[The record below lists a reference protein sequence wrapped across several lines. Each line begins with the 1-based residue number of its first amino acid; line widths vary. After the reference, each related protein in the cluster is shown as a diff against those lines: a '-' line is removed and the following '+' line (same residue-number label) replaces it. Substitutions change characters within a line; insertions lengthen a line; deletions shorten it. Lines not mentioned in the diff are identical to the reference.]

1 MRSSRRILRC
11 LVLMFVAAS
20 GSSSVVPARAAQ
32 VLAATHPGAETS
44 AHPWSG
50 PAQELARK
58 TSTRVDARA
67 AILLTVRNMSSLGA
81 DEAAEVRRALRTE
94 LRREDLQ
101 LVSSPRA
108 GGKRREPD
116 HVLVTLSE
124 NSQGYLWVAE
134 IVRATEQNA
143 ALDVTMVEVA
153 RAKEA
158 QPARSPVSLVI
169 RKLLVWEQDEPILDA
184 AAIDIPVPCHATAG
198 SGQDSVAGDATQNIA
213 KPSATATQANTPGAP
228 VLSAQGSVQ
237 SASPCLTSG
246 LLVLEPSKLSLHVPQ
261 KAGAPSTP
269 AHTTGGTPSS
279 PEPSAPLPH
288 SKPWPRDLR
297 GRLLVWPDRSLRSV
311 QGWLFDAYLPGVKC
325 HGAVEPAVSIDCQ
338 DLDEPWPLGA
348 QPKAT
353 GEAVLRAAYAAGR
366 NFFDGRLVLTNGEER
381 QAPAFFSGAA
391 LPANG
396 SVLWILAGVDGRARV
411 FSNTYQA
418 IETFGGWGSDVVS
431 VKSGCGSDWL
441 VLADAATDSTEPD
454 SVRAYGIGR
463 REAIAVSP
471 SVEFPGPVT
480 ALWPAAGGG
489 SAVAVSRNFETGR
502 YEAYSLSVSCSQ

>member
-1 MRSSRRILRC
+1 
-11 LVLMFVAAS
+11 MFVAAS

-32 VLAATHPGAETS
+32 LLAATHPGAETS

-58 TSTRVDARA
+58 ISTRVDARA

-81 DEAAEVRRALRTE
+81 DEAAEVRRALQTE
-94 LRREDLQ
+94 LRREDLH

-108 GGKRREPD
+108 GGKRHEPD

-153 RAKEA
+153 RLKEA
-158 QPARSPVSLVI
+158 QSAPSPVSLVI
-169 RKLLVWEQDEPILDA
+169 RKVLVWEQDEPILDA
-184 AAIDIPVPCHATAG
+184 AAMDIPVPCGATAG
-198 SGQDSVAGDATQNIA
+198 GGQSHLPGDASQNIV
-213 KPSATATQANTPGAP
+213 KQSAPAAQANTPGAP
-228 VLSAQGSVQ
+228 VLSAQESLR
-237 SASPCLTSG
+237 STSPCLASG
-246 LLVLEPSKLSLHVPQ
+246 LLILEPSKLSLNILA
-261 KAGAPSTP
+261 KAGPASTQAP
-269 AHTTGGTPSS
+269 TTDGTPPNPEQSS
-279 PEPSAPLPH
+279 PLPH
-288 SKPWPRDLR
+288 SKPWPRDPR
-297 GRLLVWPDRSLRSV
+297 GRLFVWPDQPLPSA
-311 QGWLFDAYLPGVKC
+311 QGRLLDAYLPGVKC
-325 HGAVEPAVSIDCQ
+325 HGTVVPALNVDCQ
-338 DLDEPWPLGA
+338 DVDEPWPLGA
-348 QPKAT
+348 PEKGAA
-353 GEAVLRAAYAAGR
+353 GEMALWAVYGAGR
-366 NFFDGRLVLTNGEER
+366 NFFDGRLMSTSGEER
-381 QAPAFFSGAA
+381 QVSPFFSAAA
-391 LPANG
+391 LPVNG
-396 SVLWILAGVDGRARV
+396 SMRWILEGVDGRARV

-454 SVRAYGIGR
+454 SVRAYEIGR
-463 REAIAVSP
+463 REAVAVSP